1 MKKFILLF
9 CFISSAVLAQNKI
22 TAGFLVGG
30 NTPGTIDYYYKTA
43 GTGDYNKIATGDNEK
58 VKPTLSLDF
67 LYNIH
72 KTINAG
78 AEFEI
83 NDIGGKL
90 NYGIELAT
98 QFLFVNPKV
107 TPYIHGAFGYNINS
121 SNGGLIYNLG
131 AGTIIPIANKLNLN
145 LRIVYKNMSFSS
157 SEKTAFVPG
166 NEGVT
171 IDYKTTFQTINAS
184 IGINFDL

>member
-1 MKKFILLF
+1 MKKLILIF
-9 CFISSAVLAQNKI
+9 CFCSSISFAQNKI
-22 TAGFLVGG
+22 SAGILVGG
-30 NTPGTIDYYYKTA
+30 NTPGTIDYYYKTSVS
-43 GTGDYNKIATGDNEK
+43 GDYSKIASGDNEK
-58 VKPTLSLDF
+58 MKPTILLDL

-72 KTINAG
+72 KSINVG
-78 AEFEI
+78 AEFEV
-83 NDIGGKL
+83 NDVAGKL

-98 QFLFVNPKV
+98 QFLFVNPKF
-107 TPYIHGAFGYNINS
+107 TPYVHGAFGYNINS

-131 AGTIIPIANKLNLN
+131 AGTLIPVANKLNLN

-171 IDYKTTFQTINAS
+171 LDYKTTFQTFNAS
-184 IGINFDL
+184 IGLNFDL